1 MSSTV
6 PSTTTLATGAT
17 STTLSLEEFPPS
29 QSLLS
34 LSIAASSAAP
44 IPISSPMD
52 FPIPDLVSTSSSVQS
67 SNINGNA
74 AKNQR
79 RLSSTGKVRR
89 RLSDARDAA
98 ARPSPTALSLAT
110 LSLSP
115 SSPSTHSF
123 ATTSAPGAISGRSGI
138 SALLTAT
145 SLESPVTLTGIPM
158 SALPQDS
165 AATNVGS
172 TPASAPASMQQVI
185 NSKPINIKSGKKRGM
200 EHKCE
205 GCSKIYRHPSC
216 LIKHRWEH
224 TPHWRESSKYVLS
237 KHQQVQLLEA
247 AAILSHLSADSAT
260 GTSLPE
266 DRSLWPSFL
275 SGGTLP
281 LPEGSNS
288 GTSAG
293 VSSSV
298 PATSVLR
305 SATASSTT
313 LGTIPARSPSVGPR
327 LHDYPI
333 PTTDVT
339 QVRPGLYMM
348 GGSSA
353 PASAV
358 SPIATSLND
367 SYSEVRSLGPG
378 IGYGRA
384 SSLSSSSGDSPS
396 SQGASPSGRRVPV
409 SNFATSSSFNSV
421 TLSIPRSSLRSD
433 SVFSESERS
442 SSLEE
447 EDEDDPMNEYHDHE
461 FEIDVDGDGGLDI
474 SGRRRDVYAFKGR
487 GPLEKK
493 NFDEY
498 GFEYEVGLGIG
509 VPKTKVAAPFMGLD
523 SMKEED
529 WEMDMDM
536 D

>member
-1 MSSTV
+1 MSLVSSSISSTAIMG
-6 PSTTTLATGAT
+6 TTLPGAGV
-17 STTLSLEEFPPS
+17 SPS

-34 LSIAASSAAP
+34 LSIAASNVAP
-44 IPISSPMD
+44 IPISSSMD
-52 FPIPDLVSTSSSVQS
+52 SSVSDSGPTLSSAISTS
-67 SNINGNA
+67 INGNSGSSR
-74 AKNQR
+74 NQR
-79 RLSSTGKVRR
+79 RLSSAGNARR

-98 ARPSPTALSLAT
+98 TRPLPTALSLAT
-110 LSLSP
+110 LSLSL
-115 SSPSTHSF
+115 PSTHSL
-123 ATTSAPGAISGRSGI
+123 AVAHAPSVAPGRGGI
-138 SALLTAT
+138 STFAA
-145 SLESPVTLTGIPM
+145 SLSESPVAHSGIPTNSPSQSVDIIG
-158 SALPQDS
+158 SA
-165 AATNVGS
+165 
-172 TPASAPASMQQVI
+172 PASAPAVMSQTI
-185 NSKPINIKSGKKRGM
+185 NSKPISIKNGKKRGI

-247 AAILSHLSADSAT
+247 AAILSHLSAESAT

-275 SGGTLP
+275 SGGSLP
-281 LPEGSNS
+281 LPEGNPGAPNVTSSMVSN
-288 GTSAG
+288 
-293 VSSSV
+293 SV
-298 PATSVLR
+298 PASNVLR
-305 SATASSTT
+305 SASASSGTT
-313 LGTIPARSPSVGPR
+313 PARPPSVGPR
-327 LHDYPI
+327 LHDYTV

-348 GGSSA
+348 GGSSV
-353 PASAV
+353 PSSAI
-358 SPIATSLND
+358 SPIAISPND

-384 SSLSSSSGDSPS
+384 VSLSSSSGDSPPP
-396 SQGASPSGRRVPV
+396 QGARPNGPRATV
-409 SNFATSSSFNSV
+409 SSFAPSSSSYDS
-421 TLSIPRSSLRSD
+421 TSLSIPRSSLRSG

-447 EDEDDPMNEYHDHE
+447 EEDDEDHHMQEYHDYE
-461 FEIDVDGDGGLDI
+461 FELDVDIDGDDALDI
-474 SGRRRDVYAFKGR
+474 SGRKRDVYAFSDR
-487 GPLEKK
+487 GDKEKR

-498 GFEYEVGLGIG
+498 GFEYERGFNMGIS
-509 VPKTKVAAPFMGLD
+509 PAKVATPALGLD

-529 WEMDMDM
+529 WEMEMDM

>member
-1 MSSTV
+1 M
-6 PSTTTLATGAT
+6 
-17 STTLSLEEFPPS
+17 
-29 QSLLS
+29 
-34 LSIAASSAAP
+34 
-44 IPISSPMD
+44 
-52 FPIPDLVSTSSSVQS
+52 
-67 SNINGNA
+67 
-74 AKNQR
+74 
-79 RLSSTGKVRR
+79 
-89 RLSDARDAA
+89 
-98 ARPSPTALSLAT
+98 
-110 LSLSP
+110 
-115 SSPSTHSF
+115 
-123 ATTSAPGAISGRSGI
+123 
-138 SALLTAT
+138 
-145 SLESPVTLTGIPM
+145 
-158 SALPQDS
+158 
-165 AATNVGS
+165 
-172 TPASAPASMQQVI
+172 
-185 NSKPINIKSGKKRGM
+185 
-200 EHKCE
+200 
-205 GCSKIYRHPSC
+205 
-216 LIKHRWEH
+216 
-224 TPHWRESSKYVLS
+224 
-237 KHQQVQLLEA
+237 QLLEA

-474 SGRRRDVYAFKGR
+474 SSRRRDIYAFKGR